1 MAKKKKS
8 RKKKQGLNKPA
19 AGKLETR
26 LLGYWKK
33 QAWGE
38 FITLYQRHWSRA
50 AQSGAA
56 KLWNPAVYNLLLRT
70 TFAEQDYFLLEKTW
84 TELSS
89 APNLSIENQQ
99 CLQVIAVLL
108 NVYQARAY
116 PVLAQE
122 LPAAAPAPFAQLASK
137 LQEILTPGNSSLPD
151 YLQKRLKRA
160 RKGEKHLSLAARVQE
175 QFTALR
181 DLGFL
186 PRTAAPL
193 TQFKKS
199 CSELNAAL
207 EANQKAPS
215 PVLQDM
221 QILAR
226 LMHRLY
232 SKPGIFAD
240 HLSILKYLQS
250 KGFQNTSHPATHS
263 LLQSVLALGRNLH
276 SAQWEEF
283 QRLTLGSMVP
293 ELAPDLPQHLQKQLQ
308 ALEKLKQ
315 KHRENEP
322 LIKHMLDLDIWSQ
335 KERILLLLAYL
346 QQLQEINYEILDY
359 LFQGIGLEISQSK
372 AMAVVDHFLLSTCN
386 ALQSI
391 YKHCFKLGLQDT
403 ALLTS
408 AARQWQRAVAPF
420 PFFNSVQTLEQLII
434 FLHNSRVP
442 DSVLL
447 FPLLKRAEIED
458 PGSKGVNI
466 SRLVQSRIPLQV
478 DREDLQEAISHIKLE
493 SELGPV
499 LQTWKR
505 CLNQE
510 KYQELVR
517 ILLHSSLQNS
527 LGLAEDGLFSPKKG
541 SFILWTDIPRSVMKE
556 FLDEVD
562 QDFALYGLMR
572 LSAQA
577 KHNNPPMPANA
588 KEASLFL
595 DFIPP
600 AETLDSLLKWMCS
613 WPRTQYRN
621 IFLATLI
628 RHHAEYLT
636 NNQGWED
643 LARCIAG
650 HRLKKL
656 AEMVWELWA
665 ELDLFQVLQKDPDFA
680 SARKKI
686 QPLLPNAKK
695 QKTRPV
701 GKKQKEPP
709 LLKVLED
716 AAREFNKKRNRKRNK
731 K

>member
-8 RKKKQGLNKPA
+8 RKKKQGLNKA
-19 AGKLETR
+19 AADKLETR

-50 AQSGAA
+50 AQSKAA
-56 KLWNPAVYNLLLRT
+56 KLWNPAVYNFLLRT
-70 TFAEQDYFLLEKTW
+70 TFAEQDYSLLEKTW
-84 TELSS
+84 TEISS
-89 APNLSIENQQ
+89 APNLSAENQQ

-108 NVYQARAY
+108 DIYQTRAY
-116 PVLAQE
+116 PALAQE
-122 LPAAAPAPFAQLASK
+122 LPAVAPAPFAQLATK

-160 RKGEKHLSLAARVQE
+160 RKGEKHLSLAAKVQE
-175 QFTALR
+175 QFAALR
-181 DLGFL
+181 DQNFL
-186 PRTAAPL
+186 PRTATPL

-199 CSELNAAL
+199 CSELDATL
-207 EANQKAPS
+207 EANQGAPS
-215 PVLQDM
+215 PVLKDM

-232 SKPGIFAD
+232 SKPGMFAD
-240 HLSILKYLQS
+240 SLSIFKYLQS
-250 KGFQNTSHPATHS
+250 KGFQNTGHPATQS
-263 LLQSVLALGRNLH
+263 MLQSMLALGRNLH
-276 SAQWEEF
+276 SAQWEKF

-315 KHRENEP
+315 KQREKEP
-322 LIKHMLDLDIWSQ
+322 LIKQMLDLEIWSR

-346 QQLQEINYEILDY
+346 EQLHEINYEILDY

-372 AMAVVDHFLLSTCN
+372 AVAVVERFLLTACN
-386 ALQSI
+386 TLQSI
-391 YKHCFKLGLQDT
+391 FQQCFSLGLQDT
-403 ALLTS
+403 AFLTS
-408 AARQWQRAVAPF
+408 AVRQWQKAVDPF
-420 PFFNSVQTLEQLII
+420 PFFNSVQTLEQLIV
-434 FLHNSRVP
+434 FLHNSQVP

-447 FPLLKRAEIED
+447 FPLHKRAEIED

-466 SRLVQSRIPLQV
+466 SKLVQSRIPLQV
-478 DREDLQEAISHIKLE
+478 DSKDLQDAISYIKLE
-493 SELGPV
+493 SELGPI

-505 CLNQE
+505 CLNRE

-517 ILLHSSLQNS
+517 IMLQNCLQNS
-527 LGLAEDGLFSPKKG
+527 LGLAEDELFSPRPG
-541 SFILWTDIPRSVMKE
+541 SFITWTDIPRSVMKE
-556 FLDEVD
+556 LLDEVD

-572 LSAQA
+572 LSAYA
-577 KHNNPPMPANA
+577 KHTKLPMPANA

-636 NNQGWED
+636 NNQGWAD
-643 LARCIAG
+643 LARHIAD

-656 AEMVWELWA
+656 AEMVWKLWT

-686 QPLLPNAKK
+686 QPLLPNTKK
-695 QKTRPV
+695 QKSNP
-701 GKKQKEPP
+701 GSKKQKEPP

-716 AAREFNKKRNRKRNK
+716 AAREFKKKRHK